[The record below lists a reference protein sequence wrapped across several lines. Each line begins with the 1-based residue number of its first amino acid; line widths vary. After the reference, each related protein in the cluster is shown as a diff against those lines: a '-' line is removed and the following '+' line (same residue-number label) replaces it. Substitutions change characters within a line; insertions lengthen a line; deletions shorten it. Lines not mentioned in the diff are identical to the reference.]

1 MPTRVNELKEVNTM
15 AELNAAATRL
25 IDDLVKPFVPKGK
38 SKAEISSQYWNN
50 ELDCLSKTR
59 SRLYHRMKRTIHPRD
74 IDIYKNINH
83 KIKRKYKKLRKA
95 TFLVYCKRFNAKNQ
109 SEASRQLS
117 RLIKAKKRNRT
128 SQGLE
133 KFTDFVSTKFP
144 PSPTDARVKPH
155 QFLISA
161 KKEEL
166 IDRAARTAPRNKAE
180 GLDNTS
186 GELFSINPAA
196 TSPAFI

>member
-1 MPTRVNELKEVNTM
+1 
-15 AELNAAATRL
+15 
-25 IDDLVKPFVPKGK
+25 
-38 SKAEISSQYWNN
+38 
-50 ELDCLSKTR
+50 
-59 SRLYHRMKRTIHPRD
+59 MKRTIHPRD

-128 SQGLE
+128 SQGIRGSPDLRLE